1 MQPCK
6 NGRTITR
13 QIAACELFTILC
25 FLFMTSVAQGI
36 AAPQPVIDYQLDVAF
51 DFPFQMIKGTALINV
66 PANKT
71 TVLHCEGLSVTD
83 LEIDGRP
90 QRDKLRMGR
99 LTVAQKPAPQ
109 HLIIHYQKV
118 ISEMSEGLISPQG
131 IALTDAWYPQVEAK
145 SLFHLQAAIPANFS
159 AVSEANS
166 IETAS
171 WPGGRTVNFE
181 FPRPLAYLHFIAGPY
196 EVTKKTFSSGKTIY
210 AYFFKEDAGL
220 AKSYLDKGLGYLQR
234 YEKLIGPYPYK
245 RFSIVE
251 NRLPTGYAM
260 PTFTM
265 LGQSVARLPFIV
277 DTSLGHEI
285 LHSWFGNAIGVDYR
299 QGNWCE
305 GLTTYLADQAFAVD
319 RHKGAEYRKSQLLKY
334 ANYGRDDLG
343 GAIRDFIGGEAQPNP
358 TRRAQRAVGY
368 GKTAMVFHMLRLRV
382 GDKIF
387 YKALRDFYQNMDG
400 RDANWQDIAASF
412 KEAGA
417 ANLDGFFEQWLERKD
432 VPAIKAEKFSLD
444 EVKGELRL
452 KFTLVQGTKK
462 TYDLDVPIIIENS
475 GENLR
480 QVIHLSAKTK
490 EVTLTLDQYPLR
502 LLIDPDYDLMRK
514 LSDDEMP
521 PVWSWYEGAT
531 KKLAVVN
538 SSAEYDIYDS
548 YITKL
553 EKEKASISAADE
565 VSDEDLAA
573 GAVVFLGTSGPVAR
587 GLFANPA
594 YPAGGFTVDVRKNP
608 LNPKSPAVLMRAADP
623 NELRAG
629 LRKLRH
635 YGKYS
640 YLHFEHGHVTEKRIA
655 PAAMGMIYVLSPE
668 PAGVKVQHV
677 QDLDKIVGELQNKRV
692 VYAGEAHTRYTDHKL
707 QLRLIREL
715 YNRGVDLA
723 IGMEMFPSKAQ
734 PVLDDFV
741 AGKIN
746 EGEFLHQ
753 SKYFK
758 VWSYDYRL
766 YREILNFARRHK
778 IPVIGLNIGKDK
790 VSKVY
795 KDGGISALA
804 PEEKMA
810 IPLDRDLDVD
820 GYRDR
825 IAQVYQMH
833 MGRGG
838 HGNVNGFFQAQA
850 IWDEVMAQNIADY
863 LIANS
868 AKHMVVIAGK
878 GHILKDQAIPPRVQR
893 RLAISQAV
901 VINSTSGEMNLPAV
915 DYVIFSPEA
924 ELPPKVL
931 MGIVMAVDEKNGAIK
946 IESVSPKSPAAVAG
960 IKKDDILLSLDGQAV
975 HSVAD
980 VKILMLTKKRGE
992 KLKAEIKRH
1001 HAIFSDEKIALEM
1014 QL

>member
-13 QIAACELFTILC
+13 RIAAFELFTVLC

-71 TVLHCEGLSVTD
+71 TVLHCEGLTVTD

-90 QRDKLRMGR
+90 RRDKLRMGR
-99 LTVAQKPAPQ
+99 LTVEQKPVPQ
-109 HLIIHYQKV
+109 RLIIHYQKV
-118 ISEMSEGLISPQG
+118 VSKMSEGLISPQG
-131 IALTDAWYPQVEAK
+131 IALTDAWYPQVEDP
-145 SLFHLQAAIPANFS
+145 SLFHLQAAIPSNFS
-159 AVSEANS
+159 AVSEADS
-166 IETAS
+166 IETES

-210 AYFFKEDAGL
+210 AYFFKEDASL
-220 AKSYLDKGLGYLQR
+220 AKSYLEKGLGYLER

-285 LHSWFGNAIGVDYR
+285 LHSWFGNAIGVDYS

-319 RHKGAEYRKSQLLKY
+319 RHKGAEYRKSLLIKY

-343 GAIRDFIGGEAQPNP
+343 GAIRDFIGGEARPNP

-382 GDKIF
+382 GDDIF

-400 RDANWQDIAASF
+400 RDANWQDIAASV

-432 VPAIKAEKFSLD
+432 VPEIKAEKFSLD
-444 EVKGELRL
+444 EVKGELQL
-452 KFTLVQGTKK
+452 KFTLVQGTNKP
-462 TYDLDVPIIIENS
+462 YDLDVPILIENS
-475 GENLR
+475 GDNLR
-480 QVIHLSAKTK
+480 QVIHLSAKMK
-490 EVTLTLDQYPLR
+490 EITITLDQYPLR
-502 LLIDPDYDLMRK
+502 LLIDPKYDLMRK

-548 YITKL
+548 YITQL
-553 EKEKASISAADE
+553 EKEKANISAADE

-573 GAVVFLGTSGPVAR
+573 GAVVYLGTSGPVAR

-594 YPAGGFTVDVRKNP
+594 YPASGFTVDVRKNP
-608 LNPKSPAVLMRAADP
+608 LNPKVPAVLMRAADQ

-640 YLHFEHGHVTEKRIA
+640 YLHFERGHVTEKRIT
-655 PAAMGMIYVLSPE
+655 PADMGMIYVLSPE

-677 QDLDKIVGELQNKRV
+677 QDLNKIVDELQNKRV

-723 IGMEMFPSKAQ
+723 IGMEMFPSEAQ

-746 EGEFLHQ
+746 EGEFLHK

-778 IPVIGLNIGKDK
+778 IPVIGLNIAKDK

-820 GYRDR
+820 GYRAR

-833 MGRGG
+833 TGRGG

-893 RLAISQAV
+893 RLSIPQAV

-931 MGIVMAVDEKNGAIK
+931 MGIVMAVDEKNEAIK

-960 IKKDDILLSLDGQAV
+960 IKKDDILLSLDGKAV
-975 HSVAD
+975 QSVAD

-1001 HAIFSDEKIALEM
+1001 HAIFSDEKIDLEM